1 MTIRL
6 LFCKSHVYIHRSK
19 NSRDNLNG
27 FIIITQT
34 DTNED
39 IGSRRGAAVANDS
52 GSESLLSWIS
62 ITSLNN
68 SQQNWLLRQEIQ
80 LIDHID
86 STLNHSK
93 KSIKMN
99 SQILNLAKSGSMG
112 SFSVPLSSL
121 YSIEFRDPSP
131 SGWWY
136 GSIVLHSLSPI
147 EDSILPVLF
156 FHDDMCPSTIK
167 RQNLLKKSFDPF
179 ANTGNVYWGGVD
191 LRDKI
196 GQLVDLKRTQLEK
209 SVWLINASLDDL
221 RNFSSTKLNQMDLDN
236 KNNNNSNN
244 TTNNNNN
251 NNNGS
256 IISDQFWKK
265 FEDTKW
271 SIMSQIANVT
281 SKTGS
286 LVTDL
291 VKRHPIIKFID
302 QNRENKYI
310 KQMLENP
317 RVQEVQNDFDS
328 ARIYLAKWALGV
340 KEEANRY
347 QLNNQLNDTYR
358 RLLTEDLGFDI
369 TGDMAFTALEINKA
383 LERSFPLT
391 KNKWDSFFD
400 SQGRLSITVNE
411 IKDYIFHGGI
421 ETMELRKE
429 VWLFLLGVY
438 PWDSSKDER
447 DQILATLIESYQEY
461 KNKWLFRVTSFDDM
475 EEMSKEEEYWNDQVF
490 RIEKDVLRNDRNVT
504 LYHYNTED
512 GKPDKMEEDLNGD
525 DSNSWSIKNP
535 HLLKLRDILKTYNV
549 FNDNL
554 GYVQGMCDLLSPIYY
569 VLQDEVLS
577 FWCFVKFMDRMER
590 NFLRDQS
597 GIRDQML
604 TLSELTTLMLPQLSE
619 HLQKCDSSNLFF
631 CFRMLLVWFKREF
644 PFKDVCS
651 IWEIFWTDYYTSQ
664 FQIFFMLAILQK
676 NSQPI
681 IQNLNQFD
689 QVIKFF
695 NDLHNTMDWNDLMV
709 RGELLFI
716 RFQRLMSVMDRRE
729 QQNQHQQ
736 QQVLSNRDEEEIV
749 VDVTNDNGIVASGV
763 ELHEVDSNGKE
774 HPVSDETQKTMSPNH
789 SPYLQLLLK
798 KTLVIQR
805 ESPRT
810 HESVK

>member
-1 MTIRL
+1 MTVGL
-6 LFCKSHVYIHRSK
+6 LFCKSQVYIHRSK
-19 NSRDNLNG
+19 DARDNLNG
-27 FIIITQT
+27 FIIITQSYEEG
-34 DTNED
+34 NSSLKNAA
-39 IGSRRGAAVANDS
+39 GSS
-52 GSESLLSWIS
+52 GSASLLSWIS
-62 ITSLNN
+62 ITALNN
-68 SQQNWLLRQEIQ
+68 SQHSWLLKQESK
-80 LIDHID
+80 LIENIGTN
-86 STLNHSK
+86 SNHPNSK
-93 KSIKMN
+93 LIKMN
-99 SQILNLAKSGSMG
+99 PKILGFAKSGSMG
-112 SFSVPLSSL
+112 SFSVPLGSL
-121 YSIEFRDPSP
+121 YSIEFREPSP

-136 GSIVLHSLSPI
+136 GSIVLHSLSPT
-147 EDSILPVLF
+147 EDSILPILF
-156 FHDDMCPSTIK
+156 FHDDICPSTIK
-167 RQNLLKKSFDPF
+167 RQKLLKKSFDPF

-191 LRDKI
+191 LQNKVSE
-196 GQLVDLKRTQLEK
+196 LVDLKRTQLDK
-209 SVWLINASLDDL
+209 SVWLINATLDDL
-221 RNFSSTKLNQMDLDN
+221 RNFSSDKLNQTNL
-236 KNNNNSNN
+236 NNNN
-244 TTNNNNN
+244 T
-251 NNNGS
+251 NNGS

-271 SIMSQIANVT
+271 SIMSQIANAT

-286 LVTDL
+286 LVSSL
-291 VKRHPIIKFID
+291 VKRHPIVKFID
-302 QNRENKYI
+302 QNRENRYI

-340 KEEANRY
+340 KEEADRY

-358 RLLTEDLGFDI
+358 KLLKKDLGFDI
-369 TGDMAFTALEINKA
+369 TADTIFTPLEINKA

-391 KNKWDSFFD
+391 KTKWDSFFD
-400 SQGRLSITVNE
+400 SQGRLCITVNE
-411 IKDYIFHGGI
+411 IKDYIFHGGVN
-421 ETMELRKE
+421 TMELRKE
-429 VWLFLLGVY
+429 VWLFLLDVY

-447 DQILATLIESYQEY
+447 DQILATLTETYQEY
-461 KNKWLFRVTSFDDM
+461 KNKWMFRVTSFDDM
-475 EEMSKEEEYWNDQVF
+475 EEMGKEEEYWTDQVF
-490 RIEKDVLRNDRNVT
+490 RIEKDVLRNDRNLP
-504 LYHYNTED
+504 LYHFNTVD
-512 GKPDKMEEDLNGD
+512 GKPDKSTEALNEDNSNPD
-525 DSNSWSIKNP
+525 KEDSENWSINNP

-569 VLQDEVLS
+569 VYQDEVLA

-604 TLSELTTLMLPQLSE
+604 TLSELTTMMLPQLSE

-651 IWEIFWTDYYTSQ
+651 IWEIFWTDYYSSQ

-709 RGELLFI
+709 RSELLFI
-716 RFQRLMSVMDRRE
+716 RFQKLMNVMDRRS
-729 QQNQHQQ
+729 QQTYYHQQ
-736 QQVLSNRDEEEIV
+736 QQVSPSTDQEEEGEIIAGA
-749 VDVTNDNGIVASGV
+749 TNNGGAITSDV
-763 ELHEVDSNGKE
+763 ELHDVDSNGEE
-774 HPVSDETQKTMSPNH
+774 HLVDEENQKKLSPNN
-789 SPYLQLLLK
+789 SPHLQLLLK

-805 ESPRT
+805 EPPRT

>member
-1 MTIRL
+1 MTVRL
-6 LFCKSHVYIHRSK
+6 LFCKSQVYIHRSK
-19 NSRDNLNG
+19 DARDNLNG
-27 FIIITQT
+27 FITVTQSY
-34 DTNED
+34 ED
-39 IGSRRGAAVANDS
+39 GNSGATGATGPS
-52 GSESLLSWIS
+52 GSDSLFSWIS
-62 ITSLNN
+62 ITSLST
-68 SQQNWLLRQEIQ
+68 SQRDWLLKQESR
-80 LIDHID
+80 LVENTGTN
-86 STLNHSK
+86 SYHSNK
-93 KSIKMN
+93 LIKMN
-99 SQILNLAKSGSMG
+99 AQILNCAKSGSMG
-112 SFSVPLSSL
+112 SFSVPLGSL

-136 GSIVLHSLSPI
+136 GSIVLHSLSSI

-156 FHDDMCPSTIK
+156 FHDDLCPSTIK
-167 RQNLLKKSFDPF
+167 RQSLLKKSFDPF
-179 ANTGNVYWGGVD
+179 ASTGNVYWGGID
-191 LRDKI
+191 FRNKI
-196 GQLVDLKRTQLEK
+196 GELVDLKRTQLDK
-209 SVWLINASLDDL
+209 SVWLVNATLDDL
-221 RNFSSTKLNQMDLDN
+221 RNFSSDKLNQVDLN
-236 KNNNNSNN
+236 NNINNNNNS
-244 TTNNNNN
+244 
-251 NNNGS
+251 GS
-256 IISDQFWKK
+256 NISDQFWKK

-271 SIMSQIANVT
+271 SLMSQIANAT

-286 LVTDL
+286 LVSSL

-302 QNRENKYI
+302 QNRENRYI

-340 KEEANRY
+340 KEEADRY
-347 QLNNQLNDTYR
+347 QLNNQLNGTYR
-358 RLLTEDLGFDI
+358 KLLTRDLGFDI
-369 TGDMAFTALEINKA
+369 TGDATFTPLEINRA

-391 KNKWDSFFD
+391 KTKWDSFFD
-400 SQGRLSITVNE
+400 SQGRLCITINE

-421 ETMELRKE
+421 DTMELRKE
-429 VWLFLLGVY
+429 VWLFLLGVC

-447 DQILATLIESYQEY
+447 DQILATLTETYQEY
-461 KNKWLFRVTSFDDM
+461 KNKWMFRVTSFDDM
-475 EEMSKEEEYWNDQVF
+475 EEMGKEEEYWNDQVF
-490 RIEKDVLRNDRNVT
+490 RIEKDVLRNDRNLP
-504 LYHYNTED
+504 LYHFNTVDGRPEEGRNED
-512 GKPDKMEEDLNGD
+512 NSNPDNEDSDN
-525 DSNSWSIKNP
+525 WSIKNP

-569 VLQDEVLS
+569 VFQDEVLA

-604 TLSELTTLMLPQLSE
+604 TLSELTTMMLPQLSE

-709 RGELLFI
+709 RSELLFI
-716 RFQRLMSVMDRRE
+716 RFQKLMNVIDRRT
-729 QQNQHQQ
+729 QQNYYRQQ
-736 QQVLSNRDEEEIV
+736 QQVPLSTDQEDGEEIIAG
-749 VDVTNDNGIVASGV
+749 VTNDDGIISSGV
-763 ELHEVDSNGKE
+763 ELHEVDSNGEE
-774 HPVSDETQKTMSPNH
+774 HPVNEENHKKLSPNN

-798 KTLVIQR
+798 KTVVIQR
-805 ESPRT
+805 EPPRT

>member
-1 MTIRL
+1 MTARL
-6 LFCKSHVYIHRSK
+6 LFCKSQVYIHRSK
-19 NSRDNLNG
+19 DARDNLNG
-27 FIIITQT
+27 FIIITQ
-34 DTNED
+34 NYED
-39 IGSRRGAAVANDS
+39 GNNGVAGVAGPS
-52 GSESLLSWIS
+52 GSDSLLSWIS

-68 SQQNWLLRQEIQ
+68 SQRDWLLKQEDK
-80 LIDHID
+80 LIENIATN
-86 STLNHSK
+86 SYHSK
-93 KSIKMN
+93 KVIKMN
-99 SQILNLAKSGSMG
+99 SQILNCAKSNSIG
-112 SFSVPLSSL
+112 SFSVLLNSL

-156 FHDDMCPSTIK
+156 FHDDLCPSTIK
-167 RQNLLKKSFDPF
+167 RQSLLKKSFDPF
-179 ANTGNVYWGGVD
+179 ASTGNVYWGGID
-191 LRDKI
+191 LRNKI
-196 GQLVDLKRTQLEK
+196 SELVDLKRTQLDK
-209 SVWLINASLDDL
+209 SVWLINATLDDL
-221 RNFSSTKLNQMDLDN
+221 RNFSSDKLNQTDL
-236 KNNNNSNN
+236 NS
-244 TTNNNNN
+244 TSTNNN

-256 IISDQFWKK
+256 TISGQFWKK

-271 SIMSQIANVT
+271 SVMSQIANAT
-281 SKTGS
+281 SKTGL
-286 LVTDL
+286 LVSNL
-291 VKRHPIIKFID
+291 VKRHPVIQFID
-302 QNRENKYI
+302 RNRENRYI

-328 ARIYLAKWALGV
+328 ASIYLAKWALGV
-340 KEEANRY
+340 KEEVDRY
-347 QLNNQLNDTYR
+347 QLNNRLNDTYR
-358 RLLTEDLGFDI
+358 KLLTKDLGFDI
-369 TGDMAFTALEINKA
+369 TGDTTFTPLEINKA

-391 KNKWDSFFD
+391 KTKWDSFFD
-400 SQGRLSITVNE
+400 SQGRLCITVNE

-421 ETMELRKE
+421 DTMELRKD
-429 VWLFLLGVY
+429 VWLFLLDVY

-447 DQILATLIESYQEY
+447 DQILATLTETYQEY
-461 KNKWLFRVTSFDDM
+461 KNKWMFRVTSFDDT
-475 EEMSKEEEYWNDQVF
+475 EEMVKEEEYWNDQVF
-490 RIEKDVLRNDRNVT
+490 RIDKDVLRNDRNIP
-504 LYHYNTED
+504 LYHFNTVD
-512 GKPDKMEEDLNGD
+512 GKPDKPKGNGNED
-525 DSNSWSIKNP
+525 DSNPDNWSINNP

-549 FNDNL
+549 LNNNL

-569 VLQDEVLS
+569 VFQDEVLA

-604 TLSELTTLMLPQLSE
+604 TLSELTTMMLPQLSE

-644 PFKDVCS
+644 SFNDVCS

-681 IQNLNQFD
+681 IQHLNQFD

-709 RGELLFI
+709 RSELLFI
-716 RFQRLMSVMDRRE
+716 RFQKLMNVMDRRT
-729 QQNQHQQ
+729 QQNYYHQQ
-736 QQVLSNRDEEEIV
+736 QQIPSGTDQEDEEEIIIG
-749 VDVTNDNGIVASGV
+749 VTNDNGITTSGV
-763 ELHEVDSNGKE
+763 ELHEVDSNGEE
-774 HPVSDETQKTMSPNH
+774 HPVDEENEKKYSPNS

-798 KTLVIQR
+798 KTLIIQR
-805 ESPRT
+805 EPPRT